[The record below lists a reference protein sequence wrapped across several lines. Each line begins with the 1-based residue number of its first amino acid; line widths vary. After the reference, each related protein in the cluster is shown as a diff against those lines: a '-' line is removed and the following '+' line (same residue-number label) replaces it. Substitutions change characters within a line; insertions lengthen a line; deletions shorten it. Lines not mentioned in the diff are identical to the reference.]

1 LHDVHNNLLGV
12 CNSKPKVQHLPC
24 CASYLAYATL
34 NLKFSTCLAVFPI
47 GETPTQKKLL
57 KFTTEFVEMF
67 HNSMNLKVAENR
79 H

>member
-1 LHDVHNNLLGV
+1 
-12 CNSKPKVQHLPC
+12 
-24 CASYLAYATL
+24 LAYATL
-34 NLKFSTCLAVFPI
+34 NLKSSTCLAVFPI
-47 GETPTQKKLL
+47 GGTPTQKKLL

>member
-1 LHDVHNNLLGV
+1 
-12 CNSKPKVQHLPC
+12 
-24 CASYLAYATL
+24 LAYATL

>member
-1 LHDVHNNLLGV
+1 MFTTT
-12 CNSKPKVQHLPC
+12 
-24 CASYLAYATL
+24 YLVYVTL

-47 GETPTQKKLL
+47 GETPTQKKLQ
-57 KFTTEFVEMF
+57 KFTTEFVELF

>member
-1 LHDVHNNLLGV
+1 
-12 CNSKPKVQHLPC
+12 
-24 CASYLAYATL
+24 LAYATQ

-57 KFTTEFVEMF
+57 KFPAEFVEMF